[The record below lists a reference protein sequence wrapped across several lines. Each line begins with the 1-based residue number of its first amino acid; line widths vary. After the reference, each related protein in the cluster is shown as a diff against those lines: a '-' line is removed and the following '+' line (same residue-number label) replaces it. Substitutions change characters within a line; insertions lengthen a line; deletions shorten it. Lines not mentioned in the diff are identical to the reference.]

1 MSKKNKFYK
10 FIKKAIILLA
20 QMLEHN
26 KCITTQFNR
35 LRPLKKDSGYINI

>member
-1 MSKKNKFYK
+1 MILKKTSNTAS
-10 FIKKAIILLA
+10 IN

-35 LRPLKKDSGYINI
+35 LRQLKKDSGYINI

>member
-10 FIKKAIILLA
+10 FIKKAITLLA
-20 QMLEHN
+20 QMLEH

-35 LRPLKKDSGYINI
+35 LRKLKKDSGYINI